1 MRRLIAFALFCA
13 LFSGPFAKAWE
24 NPLVNVSTPVS
35 QKVKAEDPFDSS
47 SSNWLSTKVRKP
59 KKKRY
64 EQQAEEAMN
73 PNAKGSSSFSASFG
87 SDYTAGFVKD
97 NDPVATLSMGLN
109 YSFNKIYGVGVSQS
123 FSKLFY
129 VYAGEREVQADDT
142 AFMARARLYVAPK
155 VVSISQSFSATAPTS
170 ETSRQYEIM
179 SRVSESTTFSIVIV
193 DKVLNMSLSPGASY
207 TFNRF
212 STSPVSSD
220 GGGRPLQ
227 QSTIGLS
234 GSLSLQLTDI
244 WDVAGT
250 AGYRRIFYEKVPYE
264 NETSD
269 MGLTNP
275 PNYAYSLSL
284 GTSVTLFN
292 SLNVSL
298 SVAQADRVEKAG
310 GVEIVVYDK
319 MATLW
324 SAGLTYTF

>member
-1 MRRLIAFALFCA
+1 M
-13 LFSGPFAKAWE
+13 AWE

-47 SSNWLSTKVRKP
+47 SSSWNTTRAKLRKTKVAAAP
-59 KKKRY
+59 S
-64 EQQAEEAMN
+64 
-73 PNAKGSSSFSASFG
+73 PSSFSASFS

-97 NDPVATLSMGLN
+97 TDPVATLGMGLN
-109 YSFNKIYGVGVSQS
+109 YSFSPVYAVGVSQT

-142 AFMARARLYVAPK
+142 AFTARVRLYSLPK
-155 VVSISQSFSATAPTS
+155 VISISQSLSATAPTS
-170 ETSRQYEIM
+170 QTSQQYEIM
-179 SRVSESTTFSIVIV
+179 CRVSETTTFGIVLV
-193 DKVLNMSLSPGASY
+193 DRVLNMSLSPGASY
-207 TFNRF
+207 TFNRY
-212 STSPVSSD
+212 STSPMSAD

-227 QSTIGLS
+227 QSTFGIS

-250 AGYRRIFYEKVPYE
+250 AGYRRIFYEKVQYE

-269 MGLTNP
+269 LGLTNP

-284 GTSVTLFN
+284 GTSLTLFN
-292 SLNVSL
+292 NLNISL

-319 MATLW
+319 MSTLW
-324 SAGLTYTF
+324 SAGVTYTF